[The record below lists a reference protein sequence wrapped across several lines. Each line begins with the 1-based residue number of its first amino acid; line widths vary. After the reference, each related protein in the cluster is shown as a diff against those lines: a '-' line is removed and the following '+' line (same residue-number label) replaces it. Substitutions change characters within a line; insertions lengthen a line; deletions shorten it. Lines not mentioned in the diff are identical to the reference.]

1 MEEATKS
8 GELGLSGILVWMR
21 FMATRQLIWN
31 KNYNVKPRY
40 KISIFSLFVYLDY
53 IIFVTQN
60 FNDHLLR
67 YVAS

>member
-40 KISIFSLFVYLDY
+40 KISIFSLFFYLDY